1 MHGKVIG
8 DFALATCTCN
18 ISLVCFLFD
27 AVRLV
32 NCCVVRLCSLELV
45 LCAALLPISGLRL
58 LKQHR
63 QWDEAGG
70 CEVHIWGA
78 VLNAGGGQDT
88 PAPCETSD
96 IGPDKERWGDRC
108 DDLPNGD
115 REEGRVAG
123 ARAESLASLTVYC
136 PSTMHL

>member
-1 MHGKVIG
+1 MILLSFV
-8 DFALATCTCN
+8 TCTCH
-18 ISLVCFLFD
+18 IFIFFFLFD

-45 LCAALLPISGLRL
+45 LCPALLQISGLRL
-58 LKQHR
+58 LKQRR
-63 QWDEAGG
+63 QLDEAGG
-70 CEVHIWGA
+70 CDVHIWGA
-78 VLNAGGGQDT
+78 VLNEGGGQDT

-96 IGPDKERWGDRC
+96 IGPDKERWGYCC

-123 ARAESLASLTVYC
+123 A
-136 PSTMHL
+136 PHP

>member
-1 MHGKVIG
+1 M
-8 DFALATCTCN
+8 
-18 ISLVCFLFD
+18 
-27 AVRLV
+27 
-32 NCCVVRLCSLELV
+32 RLCSLELV

-58 LKQHR
+58 IKQRR
-63 QWDEAGG
+63 QWGEAGG
-70 CEVHIWGA
+70 CDVHIWGA

-96 IGPDKERWGDRC
+96 IGPDKERWGDCC

-123 ARAESLASLTVYC
+123 AREARHCRVACILDGVMAPVPCICGDLAQPVVDADCL
-136 PSTMHL
+136 